1 MRKMC
6 VFYRRPV
13 HNNGNEVVFYCKL
26 TATSLWSA
34 TFSIK
39 IESTDVAGDILATHV
54 SRETERETLTLC
66 VMMTHTAPS
75 PMSH

>member
-34 TFSIK
+34 TFSAK
-39 IESTDVAGDILATHV
+39 MIESTDVSHV
-54 SRETERETLTLC
+54 MVLGAAIKIFLYT
-66 VMMTHTAPS
+66 P
-75 PMSH
+75 